1 MAAKHDIAY
10 VLINTLHGKV
20 ELATTSDSEAWAY
33 YRDMK
38 GMRLQ
43 VFMNL
48 NLIASIE
55 PEVSALV

>member
-1 MAAKHDIAY
+1 MTKHDIVY

-20 ELATTSDSEAWAY
+20 ELATGNDSEAWAF

-38 GMRLQ
+38 GIRLQ

-48 NLIASIE
+48 NLIANVE
-55 PEVSALV
+55 PIVSALD